1 MTGIKFLAFLV
12 LSIVGI
18 ITAGTANSKAL
29 VQGTI
34 SNSSSQPALNRV
46 EQPGAMW
53 QFIGGVVE
61 LGTGLGFLAW
71 ALNDLNK
78 AQKDREKEE
87 QAPTLEEPPLA
98 VPTTTI
104 VQPPTNL
111 TNEVTAHN
119 ANVLQSPTS
128 LTNAA
133 NTPNV
138 ISAASRFQT
147 SNTPSRLS
155 QQEFETQ
162 LEQPLEDD
170 VWGLPPGC

>member
-1 MTGIKFLAFLV
+1 MIGIKILAFLV
-12 LSIVGI
+12 LSIVGV
-18 ITAGTANSKAL
+18 ITAGTSHSKAL

-34 SNSSSQPALNRV
+34 SSSSSQPALNRV

-78 AQKDREKEE
+78 AAKAEE
-87 QAPTLEEPPLA
+87 QEAQQETAIVEVPPDA
-98 VPTTTI
+98 VPGATVTPDSTDI
-104 VQPPTNL
+104 PTN
-111 TNEVTAHN
+111 
-119 ANVLQSPTS
+119 S
-128 LTNAA
+128 TNAA
-133 NTPNV
+133 TTPNV
-138 ISAASRFQT
+138 ISAASRFQST
-147 SNTPSRLS
+147 STPSRLS

-162 LEQPLEDD
+162 LDKPLEDD